1 MDEMKERRE
10 DTLASE
16 FLEPQIIR
24 FHLYYWLE
32 HTIKFGTNWSGLDWW
47 FVCAVSILLNVVNSV
62 GRRRNCQLYSNYIGR
77 QFRAIIHTIPIRLSF
92 FHVNTNW
99 NAIETLSNVFS
110 IATERTRMHFKHHNH
125 IGFFSCTNTTLQVLH
140 LQMCVFFF
148 CLVLSHTRYPN
159 GEFFNFT
166 KSIDMGFWSHNLK
179 AYFFPMYKEGGLA
192 LALFLLCLN
201 GIWCI
206 YLIHS
211 CSIDIINLNWT
222 IYTKHK

>member
-1 MDEMKERRE
+1 MKWFGLMVCLCGFDITECGQFSWTKTQLP
-10 DTLASE
+10 TL
-16 FLEPQIIR
+16 FKL
-24 FHLYYWLE
+24 H
-32 HTIKFGTNWSGLDWW
+32 WSPISG
-47 FVCAVSILLNVVNSV
+47 
-62 GRRRNCQLYSNYIGR
+62 NYTHDPF
-77 QFRAIIHTIPIRLSF
+77 QTLF
-92 FHVNTNW
+92 FPCKYKLKRNW
-99 NAIETLSNVFS
+99 NAQQRVFNYNRMDENAFQASQSHLIFQLHEHKYITLTKCV
-110 IATERTRMHFKHHNH
+110 
-125 IGFFSCTNTTLQVLH
+125 
-140 LQMCVFFF
+140 CVFFF

-192 LALFLLCLN
+192 LALFSLCLN

-211 CSIDIINLNWT
+211 CSVDIINLNWT